1 MESWNKLKSF
11 VTPKGISFQTLR
23 SLASLVFKRPNLYWR
38 GLATTNLAE
47 PKDTGL
53 YSTAPVDVKLVP
65 MYTEVVKNKM
75 YLNLIRQKL
84 QNAGLLLEVAR
95 EQVQKRSDDIG
106 AAAEMAKLDKCEAK
120 A

>member
-75 YLNLIRQKL
+75 YLNLIRQKCKKMTYETAEQFETDL
-84 QNAGLLLEVAR
+84 DLIKSNARLFNKSVDVR
-95 EQVQKRSDDIG
+95 
-106 AAAEMAKLDKCEAK
+106 
-120 A
+120 